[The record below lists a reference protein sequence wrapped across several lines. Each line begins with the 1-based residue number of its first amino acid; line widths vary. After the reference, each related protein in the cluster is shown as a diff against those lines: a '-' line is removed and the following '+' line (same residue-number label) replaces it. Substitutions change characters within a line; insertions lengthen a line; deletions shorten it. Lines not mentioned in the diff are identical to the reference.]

1 MKVNLSSPK
10 EKPYFLP
17 QLTTQKLPE
26 KFWEHFLQ
34 NQLPSFIAPSIIFR
48 KRKRTLR
55 VESSVL
61 QAYKVA
67 CLVDLW

>member
-1 MKVNLSSPK
+1 MM
-10 EKPYFLP
+10 
-17 QLTTQKLPE
+17 TQKLPE

-67 CLVDLW
+67 SPVDLW